1 MKLSIVIPAQNEEK
15 VIEKVVKDIVMELE
29 NEDILYE
36 IIIVNDNS
44 QDRTAEIVDKLSLE
58 NHNIKVVHRKLPKGF
73 GIAVKEGLEHITGD
87 AVVICMGD
95 ASDDPKDIVKYYRKL
110 QEGYDCVFGSR
121 FTKGTIVKDY
131 PKLKF
136 ILNRIGNIGIKYLF
150 GLDCNDISNAF
161 KAYRRE
167 VIESVKPLI
176 SNQFNITVEIPLK
189 AVVRGY
195 SYVVIPINW
204 YGRTSGVSKHKLK
217 ELQKKYLFSILYVWL
232 EKILLK
238 DELKK
243 SEKFLK

>member
-15 VIEKVVKDIVMELE
+15 VIENVVKEIVNELE
-29 NEDILYE
+29 KEKIAYE

-44 QDRTAEIVDKLSLE
+44 QDKTGEIAQKLSTQ
-58 NHNIKVVHRKLPKGF
+58 NPNIKVVNRKPPKGF
-73 GIAVKEGLEHITGD
+73 GRAVKDGLEHITGD

-121 FTKGTIVKDY
+121 FIKGTIVKDY
-131 PKLKF
+131 PKLKLF
-136 ILNRIGNIGIKYLF
+136 LNRIGNIAIKYLF
-150 GLDCNDISNAF
+150 RLKCNDISNAF
-161 KAYRRE
+161 KAYKRE
-167 VIESVKPLI
+167 VIESIKPLI

-189 AVVRGY
+189 AVVRGF
-195 SYVVIPINW
+195 SYTVVPINW

-232 EKILLK
+232 ERILLK
-238 DELKK
+238 DELIHKQK
-243 SEKFLK
+243 